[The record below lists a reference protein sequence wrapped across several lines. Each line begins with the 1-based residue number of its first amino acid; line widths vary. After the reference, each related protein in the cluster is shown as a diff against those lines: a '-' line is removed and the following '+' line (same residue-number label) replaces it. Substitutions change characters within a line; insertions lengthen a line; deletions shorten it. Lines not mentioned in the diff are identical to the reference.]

1 MSRVKYIN
9 KAFILD
15 CVSAFARFYMAYIWI
30 SAGLSKLN
38 QHATVAMT
46 IRNYDIFTGEW
57 SNFLAQI
64 IGPLEIM
71 GGVLLLL
78 GLFLKPANK
87 LAIIVLTLF
96 VIGIGQAWLR
106 GLEIDCGCFET
117 DPTESDGPMN
127 YAVTILRDFFY
138 IFLSGWTIVRP
149 FKKFAIYP

>member
-1 MSRVKYIN
+1 
-9 KAFILD
+9 
-15 CVSAFARFYMAYIWI
+15 MAYIWI
-30 SAGLSKLN
+30 TAGLSKLN
-38 QHATVAMT
+38 QHATVAMS

-106 GLEIDCGCFET
+106 GLEIYFGCWAT
-117 DPTESDGPMN
+117 DPAASAR
-127 YAVTILRDFFY
+127 AVNFE
-138 IFLSGWTIVRP
+138 
-149 FKKFAIYP
+149 

>member
-1 MSRVKYIN
+1 MKFLN

-30 SAGLSKLN
+30 TAGISKLN

-57 SNFLAQI
+57 SNFLALI

-78 GLFLKPANK
+78 GLFLKQANK
-87 LAIIVLTLF
+87 IAITVLTLF
-96 VIGIGQAWLR
+96 VIGIAQAWLR
-106 GLEIDCGCFET
+106 ELQIDCGCFEA
-117 DPTESDGPMN
+117 DPNASDDPMN
-127 YAVTILRDFFY
+127 YAITILRDFFY

-149 FKKFAIYP
+149 FKRFAIYP

>member
-1 MSRVKYIN
+1 MKFLN

-30 SAGLSKLN
+30 SAGISKLN

-57 SNFLAQI
+57 SNLLAHI

-78 GLFLKPANK
+78 GLFLKQANK
-87 LAIIVLTLF
+87 IAIIVLTLF
-96 VIGIGQAWLR
+96 VIGIAQAWLR
-106 GLEIDCGCFET
+106 GLNIDCGCFEA
-117 DPTESDGPMN
+117 DPTASDGPMN
-127 YAVTILRDFFY
+127 YAMTILRDFFY
-138 IFLSGWTIVRP
+138 IFLSGWTIFRP
-149 FKKFAIYP
+149 FKKLAIYP

>member
-1 MSRVKYIN
+1 MKFLN

-30 SAGLSKLN
+30 SAGISKLD

-57 SNFLAQI
+57 SNFLAHL

-78 GLFLKPANK
+78 GLFLKKSNTV
-87 LAIIVLTLF
+87 AIIVLTLF
-96 VIGIGQAWLR
+96 VIGISQAWIR

-117 DPTESDGPMN
+117 DPNATDGPMN
-127 YAVTILRDFFY
+127 YLKTILRDVFY
-138 IFLSGWTIVRP
+138 IALSAWTIFRP